1 MHQIST
7 NTRINVSVIDTEF
20 IQCLRQDFD
29 FFFFFFLDGFGFAVF
44 IWVIGFTRG
53 KPKLSAVFPIHTIS
67 YSDYM

>member
-1 MHQIST
+1 MHGIST
-7 NTRINVSVIDTEF
+7 NTRSNVSVTDTVF
-20 IQCLRQDFD
+20 IQCLRQDFEY
-29 FFFFFFLDGFGFAVF
+29 FFLDGFGFAVF

>member
-1 MHQIST
+1 MHEIST
-7 NTRINVSVIDTEF
+7 NTRSNVSVTDTVF
-20 IQCLRQDFD
+20 IQCLRQDFEY
-29 FFFFFFLDGFGFAVF
+29 FFFLDGFGFAVF

>member
-1 MHQIST
+1 MHEIST
-7 NTRINVSVIDTEF
+7 NARSNVSVTDTVF
-20 IQCLRQDFD
+20 IQCLRQDFEYL
-29 FFFFFFLDGFGFAVF
+29 FFLDGFGFAVF